1 MLTVKE
7 LIKRCDKERL
17 TAEYIKLIDLPI
29 EKYDR
34 FKVYFGAFI
43 DQLID
48 KEYIVSDNDIVI
60 NADCF
65 SLDME
70 NHYVDSSVYY
80 IDEIKRYFVDVD
92 FFDELDSRSI
102 EALSD
107 SETETLF
114 KKYSEFLDKRKKNDT
129 QEETIDIYEWPQSY
143 AYEFT
148 QWNEILG
155 YLIPNHVIGSD
166 EECSYAAS
174 IIYEMTFFGF
184 DESEQIKEREKLDE
198 SIKEAKEIEK
208 LQKEEQEKYFIPA
221 DKVFEELGYVDER
234 TEEEKERDK
243 MINRKSIVLSAL
255 LAYRVLRQ
263 VYNELE

>member
-80 IDEIKRYFVDVD
+80 IDEIKRKLNYD
-92 FFDELDSRSI
+92 FETGEYKTPGSSDNGSSNKISI
-102 EALSD
+102 SG
-107 SETETLF
+107 
-114 KKYSEFLDKRKKNDT
+114 R
-129 QEETIDIYEWPQSY
+129 DI
-143 AYEFT
+143 FT
-148 QWNEILG
+148 
-155 YLIPNHVIGSD
+155 D
-166 EECSYAAS
+166 
-174 IIYEMTFFGF
+174 
-184 DESEQIKEREKLDE
+184 R
-198 SIKEAKEIEK
+198 
-208 LQKEEQEKYFIPA
+208 
-221 DKVFEELGYVDER
+221 
-234 TEEEKERDK
+234 
-243 MINRKSIVLSAL
+243 
-255 LAYRVLRQ
+255 
-263 VYNELE
+263 